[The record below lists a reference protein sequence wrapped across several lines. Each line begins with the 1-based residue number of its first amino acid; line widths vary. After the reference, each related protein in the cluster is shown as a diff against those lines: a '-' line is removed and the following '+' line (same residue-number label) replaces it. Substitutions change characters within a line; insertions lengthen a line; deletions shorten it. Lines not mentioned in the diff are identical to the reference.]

1 MKSMQ
6 VNNTTYEDEFQSLMG
21 EEVAVFTTT
30 YIYYGTLQSVGGLFI
45 TLENPYIVYETGSFS
60 DNKFK
65 DSQPLNVT
73 PSDIVAAGGVAVGKG
88 KASQQKVARINI
100 GHIESIF
107 ASGQKVA

>member
-6 VNNTTYEDEFQSLMG
+6 VNDTTYSDEFEGLMG

-30 YIYYGTLQSVGGLFI
+30 YIYYGTLKSVGGLFI
-45 TLENPYIVYETGSFS
+45 NIEDPYIVYETGSFS

-65 DSQPLNVT
+65 ESQALNVT
-73 PSDIVAAGGVAVGKG
+73 PVELADAVGKG
-88 KASQQKVARINI
+88 KAVKVKLARVNI